1 MPDTSS
7 DSVVVLYKGG
17 RLPTW
22 NALTDQQR
30 EEYQQKHVDL
40 MLEVASRHRMIGLQG
55 FRLITPQQNW
65 QRFWTIEFP
74 TFAGARDWIENEVA
88 PPYGRYGFYEYFLA
102 TRWRREQLDAW
113 VTNPP
118 PPVAVAA
125 DANPRAVPTLSVSGD
140 SVVVLTFWRRPPEAD
155 EPGAGTGD
163 NEEREALMKSVA
175 RDFGLMRCEA
185 FELIAPQ
192 QDWNLVRI
200 AEFPGLAGAEA
211 WIDAEVQSPLRQE
224 ETRSYFLARKWAP
237 EYFAT
242 WVPPPA

>member
-1 MPDTSS
+1 MPDT
-7 DSVVVLYKGG
+7 DLNNIVVLYKGG

-22 NALTDQQR
+22 DALTDRQR
-30 EEYQQKHVDL
+30 DEYQQEHVDL
-40 MLEVASRHRMIGLQG
+40 MLEVAGRHRMIGLEG

-74 TFAGARDWIENEVA
+74 TFAGARDWIESEVA
-88 PPYGRYGFYEYFLA
+88 PPYGRYGFYEYYLA
-102 TRWRREQLDAW
+102 TRWLREQHDAW
-113 VTNPP
+113 VTNPQP
-118 PPVAVAA
+118 SAAVPAG
-125 DANPRAVPTLSVSGD
+125 ANPREVPPLSVSGD
-140 SVVVLTFWRRPPEAD
+140 SVVVLTFWRRPPEV
-155 EPGAGTGD
+155 EESPAGTGPA
-163 NEEREALMKSVA
+163 EEREALMKSVA

-211 WIDAEVQSPLRQE
+211 WIDAEVQPSLGQE

-242 WVPPPA
+242 WVPQPA